1 MQSYRNRRMK
11 PESKYCGQTVH
22 VQAGQEPTVQ
32 TLNLVAT
39 NGPCLAS
46 TNRVQFEE
54 PEEFKLLT
62 ETCPMV
68 FPYMPSIQ
76 RRKAHQKTQRNVRFH
91 TPILVVVS
99 QAGKQANSSDRF
111 CRHSCRFRRKSVLDP
126 LCHSSAAEFGH
137 LPTGYFGSTGILW
150 LVRLE
155 LASRKHPRSWSQEVA
170 KTEQER
176 WPADVSHPGWQP
188 RSVAGPSWRSLLE
201 EQG

>member
-11 PESKYCGQTVH
+11 PESKCSGRTTQI
-22 VQAGQEPTVQ
+22 QAGQEPTVQ

-68 FPYMPSIQ
+68 LPYMPSIQ

-91 TPILVVVS
+91 TTILVVVS
-99 QAGKQANSSDRF
+99 HGGQAECFDRF
-111 CRHSCRFRRKSVLDP
+111 CGLSWRFRITWFFDP
-126 LCHSSAAEFGH
+126 LCHQRTVVTQLHASTEGGGSQRNPWALAAAESR
-137 LPTGYFGSTGILW
+137 LST
-150 LVRLE
+150 RPE
-155 LASRKHPRSWSQEVA
+155 NRR
-170 KTEQER
+170 
-176 WPADVSHPGWQP
+176 
-188 RSVAGPSWRSLLE
+188 
-201 EQG
+201 

>member
-11 PESKYCGQTVH
+11 PESKCCGQTVH
-22 VQAGQEPTVQ
+22 VQAVQEPTVQ

-76 RRKAHQKTQRNVRFH
+76 RRKAHQKPVAEHKVPHTYSSRRFARRSSIFSWLVLRPFLAVWHDLVLRANVPFLDGGIPRASSV
-91 TPILVVVS
+91 PSVSCGSPPPLLSVPPVVS
-99 QAGKQANSSDRF
+99 SMGEGGTRVG
-111 CRHSCRFRRKSVLDP
+111 RIGR
-126 LCHSSAAEFGH
+126 
-137 LPTGYFGSTGILW
+137 
-150 LVRLE
+150 
-155 LASRKHPRSWSQEVA
+155 
-170 KTEQER
+170 
-176 WPADVSHPGWQP
+176 
-188 RSVAGPSWRSLLE
+188 
-201 EQG
+201 